1 MRKLVLV
8 LYLFLLS
15 SIVVHHSHANWS
27 ITSSLQDWRD
37 SLALGR
43 EKTTR
48 MHFYFHD
55 IVSGKKPTAMKIA
68 QASTTTKSPTVFG
81 IVMMADDPLTEG
93 PEPTSKPVGRA
104 QGLYGSADQEQFALL
119 FAMSFE
125 FTDGIY
131 NGSTLSILG
140 RNPALQLIR
149 EMPIVGGTGVF
160 KLARG
165 MVFPKTYWFNATSGD
180 AVVEYHITVIHY

>member
-1 MRKLVLV
+1 MRKVVLV
-8 LYLFLLS
+8 PFLFVLS
-15 SIVVHHSHANWS
+15 FVVVGSHADWS
-27 ITSSLQDWRD
+27 MTQPVEDWRE
-37 SLALGR
+37 SLALGK
-43 EKTTR
+43 EKLTK

-68 QASTTTKSPTVFG
+68 QASTTTKSPTLFG
-81 IVMMADDPLTEG
+81 IVMMVDDLLTEG
-93 PEPTSKPVGRA
+93 PEPTSKMVGRA
-104 QGLYGSADQEQFALL
+104 QGLYASADQKQLGLL

-125 FTDGIY
+125 FTNGIY

-140 RNPALQLIR
+140 RNPVLLQLVR

-165 MVFPKTYWFNATSGD
+165 VVFAKTCWFNMTSGN
-180 AVVEYHITVIHY
+180 AVVEYHANVIHY

>member
-1 MRKLVLV
+1 MRKVVL
-8 LYLFLLS
+8 LLFLFVLS
-15 SIVVHHSHANWS
+15 FIVARSNVDWS
-27 ITSSLQDWRD
+27 MTRPEEDWRE
-37 SLALGR
+37 SLALGK
-43 EKTTR
+43 EKLSR

-55 IVSGKKPTAMKIA
+55 ILSGKKPTAMKIA
-68 QASTTTKSPTVFG
+68 QASTTTKSPTLFG
-81 IVMMADDPLTEG
+81 TVMMADDMLTEG
-93 PEPTSKPVGRA
+93 PEPTSKMVGRA
-104 QGLYGSADQEQFALL
+104 QGLYGSADQKHVGLL

-140 RNPALQLIR
+140 RNPALELIR

-165 MVFPKTYWFNATSGD
+165 VVFAKTYWFNMTSSD
-180 AVVEYHITVIHY
+180 AVVEYHANVIHY